1 LRHGFLS
8 VIVVSNMRS
17 TFAVK
22 MSCALLFLFAALY
35 SIEGST
41 LLTSEEIRAR
51 MVLEAFRRAYPE
63 KIETVEWRDGD
74 WTATVGGKVFY
85 WARGRLLPA
94 SERVKWAS
102 YRSYVF
108 YSYPAEPRDPKKYS
122 EEKIQELRELGDGE
136 ARLNGEDHHLAFHA
150 ALYGGR
156 SRAAVESNLVK
167 TPLFGRNVSVHKDI
181 ADAVSRVDA
190 EVTAL
195 AARDPVIKAFIAGIG
210 TLGAYN
216 WREIRGT
223 ARRSYHSWGLAI
235 DVQPKRLGSAVM
247 YWEWE
252 RARNRNWMLVPLEKR
267 WSPPLAVI
275 KAFERQ
281 GFVWGGKWD
290 LYDNMHFEYRP
301 ELHEL
306 TKVFTV
312 GGGTEALIASL
323 NKERPEPP
331 IERPP
336 FAPVSSTGKTGAPP
350 GVGSPTGVG
359 GGELERKP

>member
-1 LRHGFLS
+1 
-8 VIVVSNMRS
+8 MRS

-41 LLTSEEIRAR
+41 LLTSEEIRSR
-51 MVLEAFRRAYPE
+51 MVLEAFRRAYPD
-63 KIETVEWRDGD
+63 KIEAVEWREGD
-74 WTATVGGKVFY
+74 WTATVDGKVFF

-94 SERVKWAS
+94 VEREKWAD
-102 YRSYVF
+102 YLPYVF
-108 YSYPAEPRDPKKYS
+108 YSYPDEPRDPRKYS
-122 EEKIQELRELGDGE
+122 PERIEELRRNGE
-136 ARLNGEDHHLAFHA
+136 KAARKNGEDHHIAFHA

-156 SRAAVESNLVK
+156 SRAAIEGRLAKV
-167 TPLFGRNVSVHKDI
+167 PLFGRTVSVHEDI
-181 ADAVSRVDA
+181 ADAVTRVND
-190 EVTAL
+190 EV
-195 AARDPVIKAFIAGIG
+195 AAIAGRDPAVKAFLAGIG
-210 TLGAYN
+210 SLGGYN

-235 DVQPKRLGSAVM
+235 DVQPRRLGKSVM

-252 RARNRNWMLVPLEKR
+252 RARNEDWMLVPMEKR
-267 WSPPLAVI
+267 WSPPAAVI
-275 KAFERQ
+275 RAFERQ

-306 TKVFTV
+306 AKVFSA

-323 NKERPEPP
+323 NRERKAA
-331 IERPP
+331 
-336 FAPVSSTGKTGAPP
+336 APLGATAPLGAAVPP
-350 GVGSPTGVG
+350 GAAGERGSATGVGAPTGVG

>member
-1 LRHGFLS
+1 
-8 VIVVSNMRS
+8 MRS

-51 MVLEAFRRAYPE
+51 MVLEAFRRAYPD

-102 YRSYVF
+102 YLPYIF
-108 YSYPAEPRDPKKYS
+108 YSYPEEPRDPREYTP
-122 EEKIQELRELGDGE
+122 ERVEQLRRSGDKE
-136 ARLNGEDHHLAFHA
+136 ARQTGEDHHIGFHA

-156 SRAAVESNLVK
+156 TRAAIEGKLVK
-167 TPLFGRNVSVHKDI
+167 VPLFGRTVSVHCDI
-181 ADAVSRVDA
+181 AGAIGRVDA
-190 EVTAL
+190 EVRAL
-195 AARDPVIKAFIAGIG
+195 AARDPEVASFLAGVG
-210 TLGAYN
+210 SLGGYN

-223 ARRSYHSWGLAI
+223 ARRSYHSWGLAVDI
-235 DVQPKRLGSAVM
+235 QPKKLGSSIM

-252 RARNRNWMLVPLEKR
+252 RARNENWMLVPLAKR
-267 WSPPLAVI
+267 WSPPRAVI

-290 LYDNMHFEYRP
+290 FYDNMHFEYRP
-301 ELHEL
+301 ELHEMA
-306 TKVFTV
+306 KIFTV
-312 GGGTEALIASL
+312 GGSAEAMIASL
-323 NKERPEPP
+323 TKEKRQVDAESPLPTS
-331 IERPP
+331 
-336 FAPVSSTGKTGAPP
+336 AGAD
-350 GVGSPTGVG
+350 
-359 GGELERKP
+359 